1 VRVDGG
7 DREADAIPGHPE
19 DRFSNP
25 QWRYGLLSPSTFF
38 DLSSFDG
45 AELFEGVEYV
55 WDALK
60 RLQDYLARH
69 ARRDLRG
76 SVASTAAVE
85 GDVMLAQGAAIEP
98 SAMVLGPAIIG
109 PGCRVGH
116 GALLRGGVVMG
127 AGSAVGHAV
136 EVKASILLPDA
147 HAPHFNYVGDSI
159 LGGGCNLGAGA
170 ICSNFKLTKTPV
182 TVTVAGTDY
191 DTGLL
196 KLGAIVGDGSQVGC
210 NTVLNPG
217 TLLGRNVLTYAGVSL
232 RGYVPA
238 DSIVKLSQD
247 ITVVE
252 RR

>member
-1 VRVDGG
+1 M
-7 DREADAIPGHPE
+7 
-19 DRFSNP
+19 
-25 QWRYGLLSPSTFF
+25 LSPNAFF
-38 DLSSFDG
+38 DLSGFDSV
-45 AELFEGVEYV
+45 ELFAGLEHV

-60 RLQDYLARH
+60 RLPDFLERR

-76 SVASTAAVE
+76 RVAATAAVE
-85 GDVMLAQGAAIEP
+85 GDVAMAADAVIEP

-116 GALLRGGVVMG
+116 GSLLRGGVVMG

-170 ICSNFKLTKTPV
+170 ICSNFKVTKTPV
-182 TVTVAGTDY
+182 VVTIDGIAY

-196 KLGAIVGDGSQVGC
+196 KFGAIVGDGSQVGC

-217 TLLGRNVLTYAGVSL
+217 TLLGKGVLTYAGVSV

-238 DSIVKLSQD
+238 RAIVKLVQNL
-247 ITVVE
+247 TVVTTD
-252 RR
+252 

>member
-1 VRVDGG
+1 
-7 DREADAIPGHPE
+7 
-19 DRFSNP
+19 
-25 QWRYGLLSPSTFF
+25 LLSPDVFF
-38 DLSSFDG
+38 DLSRFDG
-45 AELFEGVEYV
+45 VELFAGAEYV
-55 WDALK
+55 WEALK
-60 RLQDYLARH
+60 RLPDYLARH

-76 SVASTAAVE
+76 QIAATATVE
-85 GDVMLAQGAAIEP
+85 GDVVVAADAVIEP

-109 PGCRVGH
+109 GGCRVGH

-170 ICSNFKLTKTPV
+170 ICSNFKVTKTPV
-182 TVTVAGTDY
+182 VVTVDGTVY

-196 KLGAIVGDGSQVGC
+196 KFGAIVGDGSQVGC

-217 TLLGRNVLTYAGVSL
+217 TLLGKGVLTYAGASV
-232 RGYVPA
+232 RGYVPTRA
-238 DSIVKLSQD
+238 IVKLVQSL
-247 ITVVE
+247 TVVE
-252 RR
+252 RQ